1 MNVLQMKDKTTVP
14 LPEHLQKYLQKV
26 DSELALKLD
35 RRLNS
40 LGGAKMMT
48 LAPICGIQILPYG
61 HTSSVL
67 MLFFLYFFFPFSSS
81 SPSLRASPSFFPD
94 VLHHNIALRPP
105 GGYRKW

>member
-1 MNVLQMKDKTTVP
+1 MNVLQMKDKATVP

-48 LAPICGIQILPYG
+48 LAPICGIQILP
-61 HTSSVL
+61 
-67 MLFFLYFFFPFSSS
+67 
-81 SPSLRASPSFFPD
+81 
-94 VLHHNIALRPP
+94 
-105 GGYRKW
+105 